1 MAIFHLSAKP
11 VQRSKGRSATSAAA
25 YRAGVCL
32 SDERTGEVHDYTR
45 KQGVEHTEIITPTG
59 ESIDREKLW
68 NLAET
73 AEKRKDGTTAR
84 EYEIALPEEL
94 THEERKALVQEFGKY
109 LAERHGCAVDIAIHE
124 PNRKG
129 DQRNHHAHILC
140 TTRQFQPGGKLGA
153 KCDVELSDRDR
164 QKKNLPGRKTELD
177 ATRAQWAHLVNG
189 ALERAGHLERVSHER
204 LEAQG
209 IDREPTN
216 HLGPVATAME
226 RRGERTERGDLNR
239 EPDADRAAQV
249 ELAQE
254 EKVQVGT
261 ERMREQAREWR
272 IAQEQARQRA
282 IAAEKARHQERER
295 LEREAKEQQDRIEAE
310 RKAQEKERLER
321 ERVERREQD
330 RSRGPRMR

>member
-1 MAIFHLSAKP
+1 MAIFHLSVKP

-32 SDERTGEVHDYTR
+32 ADERTGEIHDYTK

-59 ESIDREKLW
+59 ENIDREKLW
-68 NLAET
+68 NLAESS
-73 AEKRKDGTTAR
+73 EKRKDGTTAR

-94 THEERKALVQEFGKY
+94 TNEERKALVQEFGKH
-109 LAERHGCAVDIAIHE
+109 LVERHGCAVDIAVHK

-140 TTRQFQPGGKLGA
+140 TTRHFQPGGELGA

-177 ATRAQWAHLVNG
+177 ATRAQWAHLVNR
-189 ALERAGHLERVSHER
+189 ALERTGHKERVSHES

-209 IDREPTN
+209 IQREPTN

-226 RRGERTERGDLNR
+226 RRGESSERGDLNR
-239 EPDADRAAQV
+239 APVENRVVQD
-249 ELAQE
+249 ELAATEQ
-254 EKVQVGT
+254 VQAGT
-261 ERMREQAREWR
+261 ERMRTQAREWR
-272 IAQEQARQRA
+272 LAQERARQQA
-282 IAAEKARHQERER
+282 IAAEKAKQQERER
-295 LEREAKEQQDRIEAE
+295 LEREGKERQTKLEAE
-310 RKAQEKERLER
+310 KQAALDKAKAEGKKSHK
-321 ERVERREQD
+321 
-330 RSRGPRMR
+330 SRGMSMGR